1 MENNKNLDYRDPL
14 LLHTEAIIFCAAE
27 PVSAEEIRLG
37 LSENFETE
45 ISAAQVEAALN
56 LLKQRYE
63 AEEFSF
69 RLEENAGGFHFL
81 TKASYQSSVAQVW
94 KQKVR
99 KKLSPSALETL
110 SIIAYKQPVTKPD
123 IEKIRGVNC
132 DYAVQKLLE
141 KELITIAGKSK
152 LPGKPVLYGTSKKF
166 MDYFGLN
173 SLEEL
178 PDLKEIVPEENAIG
192 EASE

>member
-1 MENNKNLDYRDPL
+1 MNPDFRDPI
-14 LLHTEAIIFCAAE
+14 LLHAEAVVFCASE
-27 PVSAEEIRLG
+27 PISLEEIRSG
-37 LSENFETE
+37 LSENFQTE
-45 ISAAQVEAALN
+45 IDADKLRQVLGILQE
-56 LLKQRYE
+56 RYSS
-63 AEEFSF
+63 EEFSF
-69 RLEENAGGFHFL
+69 QLEESAGGFHFL
-81 TKASYQSSVAQVW
+81 TKPSYQSSVTQVW
-94 KQKVR
+94 KQKV
-99 KKLSPSALETL
+99 KKRLSPSALETL

-141 KELITIAGKSK
+141 KELIAITGKSG

-178 PDLKEIVPEENAIG
+178 PELREILPEENSIG
-192 EASE
+192 DSAE

>member
-1 MENNKNLDYRDPL
+1 MSASYLDPV
-14 LLHTEAIIFCAAE
+14 LLHAEAVIFCASE
-27 PVSAEEIRLG
+27 PISLEEIRLG
-37 LSENFETE
+37 LSENFQSE
-45 ISAAQVEAALN
+45 IDAIALKEV
-56 LLKQRYE
+56 LERLRDRYD
-63 AEEFSF
+63 ADYFSF
-69 RLEENAGGFHFL
+69 RLEESAGGYHFL
-81 TKASYQSSVAQVW
+81 TKPAFQSSVTQVW
-94 KQKVR
+94 KQKV
-99 KKLSPSALETL
+99 KKRLSPSALETL

-141 KELITIAGKSK
+141 KELIAITGKSG

-178 PDLKEIVPEENAIG
+178 PELREILPEDNSIG
-192 EASE
+192 ESGE

>member
-1 MENNKNLDYRDPL
+1 MNPDFRDPI
-14 LLHTEAIIFCAAE
+14 LLHAEAVVFCASE
-27 PVSAEEIRLG
+27 PISLEEIRSG
-37 LSENFETE
+37 LSENFQTE
-45 ISAAQVEAALN
+45 IDADKLREVLGILQE
-56 LLKQRYE
+56 RYSG
-63 AEEFSF
+63 EEFSF
-69 RLEENAGGFHFL
+69 QLEESAGGFHFL
-81 TKASYQSSVAQVW
+81 TKPSYQSSVTQVW
-94 KQKVR
+94 KQKV
-99 KKLSPSALETL
+99 KKRLSPSALETL

-141 KELITIAGKSK
+141 KELIAITGKSG

-178 PDLKEIVPEENAIG
+178 PELREILPEDNSIG
-192 EASE
+192 DSGE

>member
-1 MENNKNLDYRDPL
+1 MNPDFRDPI
-14 LLHTEAIIFCAAE
+14 LLHAEAVIFCAAE
-27 PVSAEEIRLG
+27 PISPEEIRAG
-37 LSENFETE
+37 LSENFQTDIDAGKLSEVLE
-45 ISAAQVEAALN
+45 KIRE
-56 LLKQRYE
+56 RYSGE
-63 AEEFSF
+63 DFSF
-69 RLEENAGGFHFL
+69 QLEVSGGGYHFL
-81 TKASYQSSVAQVW
+81 TKPAFQSSVSQVW
-94 KQKVR
+94 KQKV
-99 KKLSPSALETL
+99 KKRLSPSALETL

-178 PDLKEIVPEENAIG
+178 PELREILPEDNTIG
-192 EASE
+192 EAAE

>member
-1 MENNKNLDYRDPL
+1 LNPDFRDPI
-14 LLHTEAIIFCAAE
+14 LLHAEAVVFCASE
-27 PVSAEEIRLG
+27 PISLEEIRSG
-37 LSENFETE
+37 LSENFQTE
-45 ISAAQVEAALN
+45 IDADKLREVLGILQE
-56 LLKQRYE
+56 RYSG
-63 AEEFSF
+63 EEFSF
-69 RLEENAGGFHFL
+69 QLEESAGGFHFL
-81 TKASYQSSVAQVW
+81 TKPSYQSSVTQVW
-94 KQKVR
+94 KQKV
-99 KKLSPSALETL
+99 KKRLSPSALETL

-141 KELITIAGKSK
+141 KELIAITGKSG

-178 PDLKEIVPEENAIG
+178 PELREILPEDNSIG
-192 EASE
+192 DSGE

>member
-1 MENNKNLDYRDPL
+1 LNPDFRDPI
-14 LLHTEAIIFCAAE
+14 LLHTEAVIFCAAE
-27 PVSAEEIRLG
+27 PISLEEIRAG
-37 LSENFETE
+37 LSENFQTE
-45 ISAAQVEAALN
+45 IDAEKLREV
-56 LLKQRYE
+56 LKTLQERYNV
-63 AEEFSF
+63 EEFSF
-69 RLEENAGGFHFL
+69 QLEESAGGFHFL
-81 TKASYQSSVAQVW
+81 TKAAFQSSVTQVW
-94 KQKVR
+94 KQKV
-99 KKLSPSALETL
+99 KKRLSPSALETL

-178 PDLKEIVPEENAIG
+178 PELREILPEENTIG
-192 EASE
+192 EAAE

>member
-1 MENNKNLDYRDPL
+1 LSLDLRDPI
-14 LLHTEAIIFCAAE
+14 LLHAEAVIFCAAE
-27 PVSAEEIRLG
+27 PISPEEIRAG
-37 LSENFETE
+37 LSENFQTE
-45 ISAAQVEAALN
+45 IDADKLREVLGKLQE
-56 LLKQRYE
+56 RYSG
-63 AEEFSF
+63 EEFSF
-69 RLEENAGGFHFL
+69 QLEESAGGFHFL
-81 TKASYQSSVAQVW
+81 TKPAYQSSVTQVW
-94 KQKVR
+94 KQKV
-99 KKLSPSALETL
+99 KKRLSPSALETL

-178 PDLKEIVPEENAIG
+178 PELREILPEENTIG
-192 EASE
+192 DAAE